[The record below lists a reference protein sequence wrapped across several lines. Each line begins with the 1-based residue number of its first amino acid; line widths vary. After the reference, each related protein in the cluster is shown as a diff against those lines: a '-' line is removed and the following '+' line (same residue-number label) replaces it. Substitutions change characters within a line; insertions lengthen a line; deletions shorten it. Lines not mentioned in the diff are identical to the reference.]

1 MCFVKWFY
9 ILSLFYTHN
18 NNSINYTFEVHY
30 FPSISF
36 LYLNFIFMEEVQW
49 NQYVEEAPAS
59 LLFKLIQQIVH
70 QFQEGEIS
78 MLFYILVRFIEW
90 DVYLQDRSKFR
101 HFLQQVV
108 DLMVNDVIPSDQF
121 CGYVQFISYAVLV

>member
-1 MCFVKWFY
+1 MNLY
-9 ILSLFYTHN
+9 SLFILYTH

-78 MLFYILVRFIEW
+78 M
-90 DVYLQDRSKFR
+90 
-101 HFLQQVV
+101 
-108 DLMVNDVIPSDQF
+108 
-121 CGYVQFISYAVLV
+121 

>member
-1 MCFVKWFY
+1 MCFVKWIY

-101 HFLQQVV
+101 HFLQHVV

-121 CGYVQFISYAVLV
+121 CDYVQFISYAVLV

>member
-1 MCFVKWFY
+1 MYFVKWIS

-18 NNSINYTFEVHY
+18 NSIDHTFEVHY

-49 NQYVEEAPAS
+49 NQYAEEAPAS
-59 LLFKLIQQIVH
+59 LLFKLIQQIVNH
-70 QFQEGEIS
+70 FQEGEIS
-78 MLFYILVRFIEW
+78 MLDHMIFKFIDW
-90 DVYLQDRSKFR
+90 DAYLQDRSKFR

-121 CGYVQFISYAVLV
+121 CDYVQFIFYAVLV

>member
-1 MCFVKWFY
+1 MYFVKWIS

-18 NNSINYTFEVHY
+18 NSINHTFEVHY

-49 NQYVEEAPAS
+49 NQYAEEAPAS
-59 LLFKLIQQIVH
+59 LLFKLIQQIVNH
-70 QFQEGEIS
+70 FQEGEIS
-78 MLFYILVRFIEW
+78 MLNYMIFKFIDW

-121 CGYVQFISYAVLV
+121 CDYVQFISYAVLV

>member
-1 MCFVKWFY
+1 MYFVKWIS
-9 ILSLFYTHN
+9 ILYLFYTHN
-18 NNSINYTFEVHY
+18 NSIDPTFEVHY

-49 NQYVEEAPAS
+49 NQYAEEAPAS
-59 LLFKLIQQIVH
+59 LLFKLIQQIVNH
-70 QFQEGEIS
+70 FQEGEIS
-78 MLFYILVRFIEW
+78 MLDYMISKFIDW

-108 DLMVNDVIPSDQF
+108 DLMINDVIPSDQF
-121 CGYVQFISYAVLV
+121 CDYVQFISYAVLV

>member
-1 MCFVKWFY
+1 MYFVKWIS
-9 ILSLFYTHN
+9 ILSLFYIH
-18 NNSINYTFEVHY
+18 NNSINHTFEVHY
-30 FPSISF
+30 FLSISF

-49 NQYVEEAPAS
+49 NQYAEEAPAS
-59 LLFKLIQQIVH
+59 LLFKLIQQIVNH
-70 QFQEGEIS
+70 FQEGEIS
-78 MLFYILVRFIEW
+78 MLDYMISKFIDW